1 MDQLLAL
8 LATVQG
14 WVTDNK
20 IPIGPWA
27 KAFIEWIKVFFGP
40 LFDFISDKIGG
51 GMDASVEWLQ
61 SDHVP
66 PLIFIA
72 VFALLAYARQRDWKI
87 VLLVVIGFL
96 FILNMSVDMWDNMIA
111 TLLLVAYS
119 TLVSLL
125 IGVPLGI
132 LSARRP
138 WLYNVVAPVLDMIQT
153 LPSFV
158 YLVPALALFGLGMVP
173 AVVATV
179 LFAVAAPV
187 RLTYLG
193 IIHVQ
198 TALVEAGESFG
209 CTRWQLL
216 TRVKLPAAMPSIM
229 AGVTQ
234 TIMLS
239 LSMVVIASLV
249 GAPGLGVPVV
259 RALAQA
265 NVSLGFESGLSIVA
279 LAIILDRVM
288 KQPKP
293 RRRIKKST

>member
-1 MDQLLAL
+1 MEQL
-8 LATVQG
+8 QN
-14 WVTDNK
+14 WITDNK
-20 IPIGPWA
+20 IPIGLWA
-27 KAFIEWIKVFFGP
+27 RAFIEWIKVYFGAA
-40 LFDFISDKIGG
+40 FDFISETIGG

-61 SDHVP
+61 SAHVP
-66 PLIFIA
+66 PFVFIV
-72 VFALLAYARQRDWKI
+72 VFALIAYARQRDWKI
-87 VLLVVIGFL
+87 CVFVVLGFL
-96 FILNMSVDMWDNMIA
+96 FILNLNLWDDMIA
-111 TLLLVAYS
+111 TLLLVVYS
-119 TLVSLL
+119 TLVSLVVGIP
-125 IGVPLGI
+125 IGI
-132 LSARRP
+132 ICARRQ
-138 WLYNVVAPVLDMIQT
+138 WLYNIIAPILDLIQT

-173 AVVATV
+173 AVVATF

-193 IIHVQ
+193 ISQVP
-198 TALVEAGESFG
+198 TALIEAGESFG
-209 CTRWQLL
+209 GTRWQLL
-216 TRVKLPAAMPSIM
+216 SRVKLPAAMPTIM

-239 LSMVVIASLV
+239 LSMVVIAALV

-265 NVSLGFESGLSIVA
+265 NVALGFEGGLAIVV

-293 RRRIKKST
+293 RRRKLKSQA

>member
-1 MDQLLAL
+1 MDHLQD
-8 LATVQG
+8 
-14 WVTDNK
+14 WIINNK

-27 KAFIEWIKVFFGP
+27 KALITWIQTYFGAV
-40 LFDFISDKIGG
+40 FDFISEKIGG
-51 GMDASVEWLQ
+51 GMDASVEWLS

-66 PLIFIA
+66 PLIFII
-72 VFALLAYARQRDWKI
+72 VFAGLAYLRQRDWKI
-87 VLLVVIGFL
+87 SLLVIIGFL
-96 FILNMSVDMWDNMIA
+96 FILNLGLWDDMIA
-111 TLLLVAYS
+111 TLMLVVYA

-132 LSARRP
+132 LCARRP
-138 WLYNVVAPVLDMIQT
+138 WLYNSVAPVLDMIQT

-158 YLVPALALFGLGMVP
+158 YLVPALFLFGLGMVP

-193 IIHVQ
+193 ITQVP
-198 TALVEAGESFG
+198 TSLVEAGESFG
-209 CTRWQLL
+209 STKWQLL
-216 TRVKLPAAMPSIM
+216 SRVKLPAAMPSIM

-265 NVSLGFESGLSIVA
+265 NVSLGFEGGLAIVA

-293 RRRIKKST
+293 RRRVKKTA

>member
-1 MDQLLAL
+1 MDQLQDWI
-8 LATVQG
+8 TG
-14 WVTDNK
+14 NK
-20 IPIGPWA
+20 IPIGFWA
-27 KAFIEWIKVFFGP
+27 KEFITWIQTYFGAV
-40 LFDFISDKIGG
+40 FDFISEKIGG
-51 GMDASVEWLQ
+51 GMDASVEWLS
-61 SDHVP
+61 SDHLP
-66 PLIFIA
+66 PLVFIA
-72 VFALLAYARQRDWKI
+72 IFAILAYIRQRDWKI
-87 VLLVVIGFL
+87 CLLVVIGFL
-96 FILNMSVDMWDNMIA
+96 FILNLNLWDDMIA
-111 TLLLVAYS
+111 TLMLVVYS
-119 TLVSLL
+119 TIVSLL

-132 LSARRP
+132 LCARRQ
-138 WLYNVVAPVLDMIQT
+138 WLYNTVAPVLDMIQT

-158 YLVPALALFGLGMVP
+158 YLVPALFLFGLGMVP

-193 IIHVQ
+193 ITQVP

-216 TRVKLPAAMPSIM
+216 ARVKLPAAMPSIM

-265 NVSLGFESGLSIVA
+265 NVSLGFEGGLAIVA

-293 RRRIKKST
+293 RRRIKKPA

>member
-1 MDQLLAL
+1 MDQ
-8 LATVQG
+8 VQD
-14 WVTDNK
+14 WITNNK
-20 IPIGPWA
+20 IPIGLWA
-27 KAFIEWIKVFFGP
+27 KAIITWIQTYFGGV
-40 LFDFISDKIGG
+40 FDFISEKIGG
-51 GMDASVEWLQ
+51 GMDASVDWLS

-66 PLIFIA
+66 PLVFIA
-72 VFALLAYARQRDWKI
+72 CFTALAYLRQRDWKI
-87 VLLVVIGFL
+87 CLLVVIGFL
-96 FILNMSVDMWDNMIA
+96 FILNLGLWDDMIA
-111 TLLLVAYS
+111 TLLLVVYS

-125 IGVPLGI
+125 IGIPLGI
-132 LSARRP
+132 LCARRP
-138 WLYNVVAPVLDMIQT
+138 WLYNTVAPVLDMIQT

-158 YLVPALALFGLGMVP
+158 YLVPALFLFGLGMVP

-193 IIHVQ
+193 IVHVP
-198 TALVEAGESFG
+198 TSLVEAGESFG
-209 CTRWQLL
+209 STRWQLL
-216 TRVKLPAAMPSIM
+216 SRVKLPAAMPSIM

-265 NVSLGFESGLSIVA
+265 NVALGFEGGFAIVA

-293 RRRIKKST
+293 RRRVKKTA

>member
-1 MDQLLAL
+1 MEQLQ
-8 LATVQG
+8 T
-14 WVTDNK
+14 WITDNK
-20 IPIGPWA
+20 IPIGLWA
-27 KAFIEWIKVFFGP
+27 KNFIEWIKVYFGAI
-40 LFDFISDKIGG
+40 FDFISDRIGG

-61 SDHVP
+61 SAHVP
-66 PLIFIA
+66 PLVFIA
-72 VFALLAYARQRDWKI
+72 AFAILAYLRQRDWKI
-87 VLLVVIGFL
+87 ALFVILGFL
-96 FILNMSVDMWDNMIA
+96 FILNLNLWDEMIA
-111 TLLLVAYS
+111 TLLLVVYS
-119 TLVSLL
+119 TLLSLVVGIP
-125 IGVPLGI
+125 IGI
-132 LSARRP
+132 ICARRP
-138 WLYNVVAPVLDMIQT
+138 WLYNIVAPVLDLIQT

-193 IIHVQ
+193 ISQVPV
-198 TALVEAGESFG
+198 ALVEAGESFG
-209 CTRWQLL
+209 STRWQLL
-216 TRVKLPAAMPSIM
+216 SKVKLPAAMPTIM

-239 LSMVVIASLV
+239 LSMVVIAALV

-265 NVSLGFESGLSIVA
+265 NVALGFEGGLAIVV

-293 RRRIKKST
+293 RRRQAKKQA

>member
-1 MDQLLAL
+1 MDQL
-8 LATVQG
+8 TN
-14 WVTDNK
+14 WITDNK
-20 IPIGPWA
+20 IPIGLWA
-27 KAFIEWIKVFFGP
+27 KALITWIQTYFGVV
-40 LFDFISDKIGG
+40 FDFISEKIGG
-51 GMDASVEWLQ
+51 GMDASVEWLS

-72 VFALLAYARQRDWKI
+72 CFALLAYARQRDWKI
-87 VLLVVIGFL
+87 SLLVVIGFL
-96 FILNMSVDMWDNMIA
+96 FILNLGLWDDMIS
-111 TLLLVAYS
+111 TLMLVVYA

-132 LSARRP
+132 LCARRQ
-138 WLYNVVAPVLDMIQT
+138 WLYNSVAPVLDMIQT

-158 YLVPALALFGLGMVP
+158 YLVPALFLFGLGMVP

-193 IIHVQ
+193 ITQVP
-198 TALVEAGESFG
+198 TSLVEAGESFG
-209 CTRWQLL
+209 STKWQLL
-216 TRVKLPAAMPSIM
+216 SRVKLPAAMPSIM

-265 NVSLGFESGLSIVA
+265 NVALGFEGGLAIVA

-293 RRRIKKST
+293 RRRVKKTA